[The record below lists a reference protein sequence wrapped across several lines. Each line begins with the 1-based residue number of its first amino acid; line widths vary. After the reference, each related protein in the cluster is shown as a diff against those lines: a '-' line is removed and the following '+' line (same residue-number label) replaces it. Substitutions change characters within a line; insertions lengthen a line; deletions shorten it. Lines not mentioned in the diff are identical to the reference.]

1 MHRAH
6 QREYEKYKEDIE
18 SSKVTVQVLEKS
30 SDAALNYK
38 FYRSMKTYVENLIN
52 CLNEKVCIFSSLLF
66 FFFFIQMIKMHSVN
80 ERWGG
85 FVWKWRDTIQL
96 KISSVRNFNVTGNK
110 IAGKL
115 STFTWSDDQA
125 SIGMFAW
132 AVVSARFCWMKTKCY
147 WREFSAGLV
156 MRVHWSCMRGGI

>member
-66 FFFFIQMIKMHSVN
+66 FFFFYP
-80 ERWGG
+80 
-85 FVWKWRDTIQL
+85 
-96 KISSVRNFNVTGNK
+96 
-110 IAGKL
+110 
-115 STFTWSDDQA
+115 DDKDA
-125 SIGMFAW
+125 
-132 AVVSARFCWMKTKCY
+132 FCQ
-147 WREFSAGLV
+147 
-156 MRVHWSCMRGGI
+156 